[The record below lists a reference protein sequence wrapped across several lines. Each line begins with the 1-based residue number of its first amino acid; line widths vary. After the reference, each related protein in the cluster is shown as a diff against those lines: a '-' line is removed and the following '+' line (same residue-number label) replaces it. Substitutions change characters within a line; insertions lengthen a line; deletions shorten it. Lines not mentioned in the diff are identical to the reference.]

1 MYLLYVIGF
10 SEMDI
15 SSVYST
21 VYNQCGNLKV
31 LEPLAHCVLLFRFNA
46 WCSNSLFDLEYLVHL
61 FFIFIIILAFAAP
74 GCNHMKEI
82 LDKAS

>member
-1 MYLLYVIGF
+1 
-10 SEMDI
+10 MDF